1 MHCYTANWTINKT
14 GAYFKKKGLIEPVPL
29 FPGVKIFKFLIR
41 WQVMEGNLAFRGT
54 VVSLPS
60 AEWIAGLIRLLIL
73 SIALL

>member
-1 MHCYTANWTINKT
+1 M
-14 GAYFKKKGLIEPVPL
+14 IEPVAL

-54 VVSLPS
+54 GVSLPS
-60 AEWIAGLIRLLIL
+60 AEWIVGLIRLLIL